1 MTSPRSNRGFPGGRA
16 FARAAALALAA
27 SVCLQFSTANALA
40 LGTIRLKSGA
50 SIQGEIIAERP
61 DRVIIDLGFQVL
73 SVPRDEIAALI
84 AENPPGGAAGAAD
97 DAGAGGGDLFRA
109 APGQPALSVRENVE
123 RVGEAVVQIRT
134 PTGLGS
140 GFIIH
145 PSGYVITNAHVI
157 SGEHSVSVTLF
168 RRSAAGL
175 QKVAHDK
182 VRIVAFDPRLDLA
195 LLKIEEPA
203 PAPGAAF
210 PTVPLGDS
218 NALTEGQA
226 VFAIGS
232 PLGLDRT
239 VSQGIIS
246 SRNRPFGGQLYIQT
260 TTQLNPG
267 NSGGPLFNLR
277 GEVAGV
283 NNMKPMS
290 AGIEG
295 LNFAIPSA
303 VVKNFLLNRDAF
315 AFDARNPNSG
325 FRYIEPPRPMKKD
338 APDAAPQ
345 PAPPPTEAKP

>member
-1 MTSPRSNRGFPGGRA
+1 MTFPGGSRGIPARRMRDRA
-16 FARAAALALAA
+16 GAAWTVAAACIVFA
-27 SVCLQFSTANALA
+27 TANVFA
-40 LGTIRLKSGA
+40 LGTIKLKNGA

-61 DRVIIDLGFQVL
+61 DRLIVDLGFQVIT
-73 SVPRDEIAALI
+73 VPRDEIAALV
-84 AENPPGGAAGAAD
+84 EESPPSGAAEAAD
-97 DAGAGGGDLFRA
+97 SGAGGDLFRI

-157 SGEHSVSVTLF
+157 SGEYSISVTLF

-175 QKVAHDK
+175 QRIVHGN
-182 VRIVAFDPRLDLA
+182 VRIVALDPRLDLA
-195 LLKIEEPA
+195 LLKIEETSPA
-203 PAPGAAF
+203 AAPVF

-218 NALTEGQA
+218 NALTEGQT

-239 VSQGIIS
+239 VSQGIVS
-246 SRNRPFGGQLYIQT
+246 SRNRPFDGQLYIQT

-277 GEVAGV
+277 GEVTGV
-283 NNMKPMS
+283 NNMKPMR

-295 LNFAIPSA
+295 LNFAIPSS
-303 VVKNFLLNRDAF
+303 VVKNFLRNRDAF

-325 FRYIEPPRPMKKD
+325 FRYIEPPRPMKGN
-338 APDAAPQ
+338 ARDAASQ
-345 PAPPPTEAKP
+345 PAPAAEPARP